1 MDAAGDGASG
11 PLCFICAST
20 VRMATGSTAVSKTVT
35 SAPIISQYH
44 DVTSVSARAQRFICT
59 DPMPSASS
67 TAAMKV

>member
-1 MDAAGDGASG
+1 
-11 PLCFICAST
+11 
-20 VRMATGSTAVSKTVT
+20 MATGSTAVSKTVT